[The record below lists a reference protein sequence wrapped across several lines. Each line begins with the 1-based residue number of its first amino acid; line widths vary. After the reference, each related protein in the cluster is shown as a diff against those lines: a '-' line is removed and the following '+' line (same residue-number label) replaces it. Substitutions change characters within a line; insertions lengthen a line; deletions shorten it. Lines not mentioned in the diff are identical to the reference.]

1 LQERSGDN
9 LADPFGF
16 LKYQRQDNPFRPV
29 DQRINDWRELQE
41 PLLEA
46 QRRDQAARC
55 MNCGIPF
62 CHSGTFYGSQSVAS
76 GCPNDNLIPEW
87 NDLLFQGRF
96 KAAFERLAKTNP
108 LPEMTG
114 RVCPAPCEKGCTES
128 LNGDGVTIHD
138 NERFIIDKA
147 FEEGWVKAS
156 GLPASKTKFKIAI
169 VGSGPAGLS
178 AAWRLNQLGH
188 NVTVY
193 ERSDRFG
200 GLLMYGIPNMKLEK
214 DIVIRR
220 VKLMQELGIT
230 FVANTEIGVDITA
243 AQLEKDFDRIILAT
257 GASVPRDLNVA
268 GRQFQGI
275 QFAVDYLTEATKDV
289 LKHGKAANS
298 KKLAGKHVVVIGG
311 GDTGNDCIGAAI
323 RQGAASVK
331 QLEITPALPAQRTAT
346 NPWPEYPLTGKIG
359 YGQEEAVQRFGE
371 AITTYSTATTGF
383 IGAERGQ
390 VIGVETVAIDQ
401 NFQPI
406 SETNQVIRA
415 DLVLLAM
422 GFLGAEQSLF
432 EQFGI
437 SEIYDDYTTNNE
449 RILVAGDAKRGP
461 SLVIWAIREGRKTA
475 EKVDEAL
482 RALVYQ

>member
-1 LQERSGDN
+1 M
-9 LADPFGF
+9 ADPFGF
-16 LKYQRQDNPFRPV
+16 LNYQRQDNPFRAV
-29 DQRINDWRELQE
+29 DLRINDWHELQE
-41 PLLEA
+41 PLLEE
-46 QRRDQAARC
+46 QRRQQAARC

-62 CHSGTFYGSQSVAS
+62 CHSGTFYGGQKVAS

-87 NDLLFQGRF
+87 NDLLYQGRF

-128 LNGDGVTIHD
+128 LNGSGVTIHD

-147 FEEGWVKAS
+147 FEEGWVKDS
-156 GLPASKTKFKIAI
+156 GVPACKTNFKVAI

-200 GLLMYGIPNMKLEK
+200 GLLMYGIPNMKLDK
-214 DIVIRR
+214 DIVLRR
-220 VKLMQELGIT
+220 VALMQELGIT
-230 FVANTEIGVDITA
+230 FIANTEVGVDITVA
-243 AQLEKDFDRIILAT
+243 KLEKEFDRIILAT
-257 GASVPRDLNVA
+257 GASVPRDLDVT
-268 GRQFQGI
+268 GRHFQGI

-289 LKHGKAANS
+289 LKHGKEATS

-311 GDTGNDCIGAAI
+311 GDTGNDCIAAAI
-323 RQGAASVK
+323 RQGAATVK
-331 QLEITPALPAQRTAT
+331 QLEITPALPAQRTDQ

-359 YGQEEAVQRFGE
+359 YGQEEALQKFGE
-371 AITTYSTATTGF
+371 PITTYSTTTTGF

-390 VIGVETVAIDQ
+390 VIGVETIAVDQ
-401 NFQPI
+401 NLKPI
-406 SETNQVIRA
+406 PETNQVVRA

-449 RILVAGDAKRGP
+449 QVLVAGDAKRGP